1 MTLSDHLEHHL
12 FPTRLF
18 PHTETG
24 GFTEVTKWMYVFL
37 RRAVRDKSDAI
48 TVTEMYITWLKDG
61 QVIEQIL
68 IGGLLVGWDTTHRQE
83 LELIVSYDEVVRNH
97 LQLISDSKDIL
108 AYNIVANV

>member
-1 MTLSDHLEHHL
+1 MTLSDYLEHHL
-12 FPTRLF
+12 FPVRLF
-18 PHTETG
+18 PRTETG
-24 GFTEVTKWMYVFL
+24 GFTEVTKSMYVLL
-37 RRAVRDKSDAI
+37 RNAVRDKSDAI

-68 IGGLLVGWDTTHRQE
+68 IVERSVWFTTTHRQE
-83 LELIVSYDEVVRNH
+83 LERIVSYDEDVRKH